1 MCTIYFMIGDDTPM
15 QQKKLQ
21 FRPDGTFKIMQI
33 TDVHG
38 ICKKT
43 PDTTRL
49 IEGILDREKPDLV
62 VFTGDQIK
70 GYGLSYL
77 TGDKVKKVEQAID
90 NYTEPVDRR
99 GIPFLVTF
107 GNHDPQVGISQ
118 EKQMEMYRAFDSC
131 VIPEEDFEFGP
142 GTCSV
147 PVYGSDGT
155 RPVLNLYAFDSGSN
169 APEGGYD
176 SFKPEMIEWYRS
188 IREKL
193 REQWGGYIPSFVF
206 QHIPV
211 DEIYN
216 LYDEVDKK
224 HPEAVKAFRTRKGK
238 YYRLKDA
245 FAHDDVK
252 LYEPS
257 GSPDVNTGE
266 FDAMREKGEVFA
278 MMCGHDHKNNFI
290 GTYEGIDMGYG
301 PSCGFNEYG
310 NSVERGCRMIVF
322 NENDVRHYDSYVV
335 TYRDLFGTKV
345 SNPFQKGFYD
355 KVPTSID
362 AGVVAGSKLLACVG
376 VIVASSFLPIDW
388 YYKLL
393 IDAGALTAAGIVIK
407 RL

>member
-1 MCTIYFMIGDDTPM
+1 M
-15 QQKKLQ
+15 QNKKLQ
-21 FRPDGTFKIMQI
+21 FRKDGKFKILQI

-99 GIPFLVTF
+99 GIPFIVTF

-118 EKQMEMYRAFDSC
+118 EKQMEMYRAFDNC
-131 VIPEEDFEFGP
+131 IVPDEEYEFGP
-142 GTCSV
+142 GSFSV
-147 PVYGSDGT
+147 PVYGSGGE
-155 RPVLNLYAFDSGSN
+155 RPVLNLYVFDSGSN

-176 SFKPEMIEWYRS
+176 PFKPELIEWYRG

-193 REQWGGYIPSFVF
+193 RETWGGYIPSFVF

-211 DEIYN
+211 EEIYH

-224 HPEAVKAFRTRKGK
+224 HPDAVKAFRTRKGH
-238 YYRLKDA
+238 YYKLKDE
-245 FAHDDVK
+245 FTDGDIK

-266 FDAMREKGEVFA
+266 FDAMTEKGDVFA
-278 MMCGHDHKNNFI
+278 MMFGHDHKNNFI
-290 GTYEGIDMGYG
+290 GTYKGIDMGYG

-310 NSVERGCRMIVF
+310 NSVERGCRVIEF
-322 NENDVRHYDSYVV
+322 SEDDVRHYKSYVV
-335 TYRDLFGTKV
+335 TYRDLFGKKV
-345 SNPFQKGFYD
+345 IKPFQKGFYD
-355 KVPTSID
+355 KIPTSID
-362 AGVVAGSKLLACVG
+362 AGVVVGSKLLACIV
-376 VIVASSFLPIDW
+376 VLVVASLLHIPW
-388 YYKLL
+388 YAKLL
-393 IDAGALTAAGIVIK
+393 VDACALAAAGIVIK

>member
-1 MCTIYFMIGDDTPM
+1 M
-15 QQKKLQ
+15 QNKKLL
-21 FRPDGTFKIMQI
+21 FRKDGTFKILQI

-43 PDTTRL
+43 PDTSRL
-49 IEGILDREKPDLV
+49 IEGILDSEKPDLV

-99 GIPFLVTF
+99 GIPFIVTF

-118 EKQMEMYRAFDSC
+118 EKQMEMYRAFENC
-131 VIPEEDFEFGP
+131 LVPEEGYEFGP
-142 GTCSV
+142 GTGSF
-147 PVYGSDGT
+147 PIYGSDGE
-155 RPVLNLYAFDSGSN
+155 RPALNLYVFDSGSN

-176 SFKPEMIEWYRS
+176 PFDPKMIEWYRS

-193 REQWGGYIPSFVF
+193 FQKWGAYIPSFVF

-211 DEIYN
+211 EEIYN
-216 LYDEVDKK
+216 LYDEVSKK
-224 HPEAVKAFRTRKGK
+224 HPNAIKAFRTRKGR
-238 YYRLKDA
+238 YYKLKDDI
-245 FAHDDVK
+245 AHDDVK

-266 FDAMREKGEVFA
+266 FDAMTEKGEVFA
-278 MMCGHDHKNNFI
+278 MLFGHDHMNNFI
-290 GTYEGIDMGYG
+290 GTYKDVDMGYG

-310 NSVERGCRMIVF
+310 NGVERGCRVIVL
-322 NENDVRHYDSYVV
+322 NEKDVRHYDSYVV
-335 TYRDLFGTKV
+335 TYRDLFGSKV
-345 SNPFQKGFYD
+345 IKPFKKAFYD
-355 KVPTSID
+355 KIPTSID
-362 AGVVAGSKLLACVG
+362 AGVVAGSKLLACLG

>member
-1 MCTIYFMIGDDTPM
+1 M
-15 QQKKLQ
+15 QNKKLQ
-21 FRPDGTFKIMQI
+21 FRADGTFKIVQI

-49 IEGILDREKPDLV
+49 IEGVLDKEQPDLV

-77 TGDKVKKVEQAID
+77 TGDKQKKVEQAID
-90 NYTEPVDRR
+90 NYTEPVARR
-99 GIPFLVTF
+99 GIPFIVTF

-118 EKQMEMYRAFDSC
+118 EKQMEMYEAFDSC
-131 VIPEEDFEFGP
+131 VIPEEGYAFGP
-142 GTCSV
+142 GTGSF

-176 SFKPEMIEWYRS
+176 AFKPEMIEWYKS
-188 IREKL
+188 IRDKL
-193 REQWGGYIPSFVF
+193 HDEWGEYIPSFVF

-224 HPEAVKAFRTRKGK
+224 HPEAVKSFRLRKGR
-238 YYRLKDA
+238 YFRLKDE
-245 FAHDDVK
+245 FAEGDAR

-257 GSPDVNTGE
+257 GTPDVNTGE
-266 FDAMREKGEVFA
+266 FEAMREKGDVFA
-278 MMCGHDHKNNFI
+278 MMFGHDHKNNFI

-310 NSVERGCRMIVF
+310 NSVERGCRVIVF
-322 NENDVRHYDSYVV
+322 NENDVRHYDSYVT
-335 TYRDLFGTKV
+335 TYRELFGTKV
-345 SNPFQKGFYD
+345 SNPVQKGFYD

-362 AGVVAGSKLLACVG
+362 AGIVAGTKLLVCLG
-376 VIVASSFLPIDW
+376 VIVGSSFLPIDLK
-388 YYKLL
+388 YKLL